1 MSCFALWFGISNI
14 CGGVW
19 LNRVGQN
26 RETDEKYD
34 EDCVEEGF
42 QLAGVKLDKYGEG
55 GRDALVV
62 GNYSINIWDGS

>member
-1 MSCFALWFGISNI
+1 M
-14 CGGVW
+14 W

-26 RETDEKYD
+26 RETDEKHD

-42 QLAGVKLDKYGEG
+42 QLAGVKLDQYGEG

-62 GNYSINIWDGS
+62 GNYSINI

>member
-1 MSCFALWFGISNI
+1 M
-14 CGGVW
+14 W

-26 RETDEKYD
+26 RETDEKHD

-42 QLAGVKLDKYGEG
+42 QLAGVKIDKYGEG

-62 GNYSINIWDGS
+62 GNYSINI